1 MRAAPD
7 ISWIAWRST
16 GVASMIPGGGAKT
29 RQRRPL
35 RWRVRTR
42 TGLKFL
48 GPGSSRGRW
57 KGWSLLDS
65 VELALPA
72 IRDARGDAVTA
83 AALSVVRRA
92 LVEGVPVTR
101 EGLAQEASFALGGS
115 TEDALRHVDDV
126 AQRLGVSSLS

>member
-1 MRAAPD
+1 VRAP
-7 ISWIAWRST
+7 WR
-16 GVASMIPGGGAKT
+16 GNDVRYGEGALAYRSDVSKS
-29 RQRRPL
+29 
-35 RWRVRTR
+35 
-42 TGLKFL
+42 
-48 GPGSSRGRW
+48 GSSRGRS

-65 VELALPA
+65 VDLALTM
-72 IRDARGDAVTA
+72 RDARGDAVTT

-101 EGLAQEASFALGGS
+101 EGFAQEASFALGGS